1 MLQVPR
7 RIAGLL
13 VAAAVLAACA
23 GSPAAVVPTSAPPAL
38 APTAQAVEVGPT
50 ITPTSPEPTPAPR
63 AATEAP
69 VASEGSATAE
79 PAPPLAE
86 IKGEVQLSLGVGG
99 GVDQAG
105 VDTSGDALVGPRSF
119 RIGADGS
126 IRVLDNV
133 GKRVLFFKGGKPGRV
148 LSLANT
154 QDPWDFIVNNAGEV
168 FVFDKGANQVLRY
181 GPDGKVTA
189 TIAIGQGVSI
199 AADGLMLTAEQ
210 DLMLV
215 QGNQFVWTLVH
226 KGVGVPPE
234 IQTLTRQE
242 AASTPRSPALFQ
254 TTRDD
259 QGQPYLRIVGLTGG
273 IAGDMMVDV
282 DGRSVDLPADAR
294 FFNVD
299 RAMNLYFSRTSP
311 DGDAVDFW
319 RVLPDG
325 TTAGGGHIATGACGS
340 SWRTIYVD
348 QAGAAWT
355 MCASATGTTITR
367 YALLDSGGKPLPEA
381 AGQPADVAWKPGARF
396 SAA

>member
-1 MLQVPR
+1 MPQVPR
-7 RIAGLL
+7 RVAGLL

-23 GSPAAVVPTSAPPAL
+23 GSPAADPTSAPPA
-38 APTAQAVEVGPT
+38 PTPTRRAEVDPT
-50 ITPTSPEPTPAPR
+50 ITPASPEPTLAPPTR
-63 AATEAP
+63 AATQAP
-69 VASEGSATAE
+69 TASEGSATAV

-86 IKGEVQLSLGVGG
+86 LKGEVQLNLGVGG

-105 VDTSGDALVGPRSF
+105 VDTSGEALVGPRSF

-199 AADGLMLTAEQ
+199 AADGLMLTADQ

-226 KGVGVPPE
+226 KGVSVPPE

-242 AASTPRSPALFQ
+242 AAPTPRSPALFQ

-259 QGQPYLRIVGLTGG
+259 QDHPYLRVVGLTGG

-282 DGRSVDLPADAR
+282 DGRSIDLPADAR

-299 RAMNLYFSRTSP
+299 RAMNLYFSRSSP
-311 DGDAVDFW
+311 NGDAVDLW

-325 TTAGGGHIATGACGS
+325 TASGGGHIATGACGS

-348 QAGAAWT
+348 QSGAAWT
-355 MCASATGTTITR
+355 MCASAAGTIITR